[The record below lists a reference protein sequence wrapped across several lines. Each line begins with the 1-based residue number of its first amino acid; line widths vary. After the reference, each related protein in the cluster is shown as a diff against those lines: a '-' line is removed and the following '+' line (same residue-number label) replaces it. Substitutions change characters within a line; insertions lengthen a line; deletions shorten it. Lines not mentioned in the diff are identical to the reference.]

1 MKVYRESIDELDSYE
16 SFIGHIYK
24 VENLI
29 VFPFVNLAVSN
40 HPLNKS
46 EQLMY
51 IDRSYLVFGDVER
64 FSESDAE
71 LFSKTIQARYHLC
84 HGGVSILDLR
94 FKEFIIECNNC
105 SLFLFNN
112 SMIRT
117 EQWVPI
123 DTETQ
128 TKNMTEQDIAFMS
141 LKPDIEKMQ
150 KELTSESAQKI
161 VRRDKANRNDV

>member
-1 MKVYRESIDELDSYE
+1 MKAYRESIDELDSYE

-29 VFPFVNLAVSN
+29 VFPYVNLAVSN

-46 EQLMY
+46 EKLMY
-51 IDRSYLVFGDVER
+51 IDRSYLVFGDVEL
-64 FSESDAE
+64 FSESDIE
-71 LFSKTIQARYHLC
+71 LFTKTTQAKYDLC
-84 HGGVSILDLR
+84 HGGISIIDLS

-105 SLFLFNN
+105 ALFLFNN
-112 SMIRT
+112 SKIRT

-141 LKPDIEKMQ
+141 LEPDIEKMQ
-150 KELTSESAQKI
+150 KELTTESAQ
-161 VRRDKANRNDV
+161 